1 MRAPELVE
9 WRLIA
14 HATEDMYDFR
24 VRRMLERR
32 QMSQSAHYYA
42 VEAKWRSN
50 DVTFRLAEFTT
61 NAPLT
66 DALRDVCINLV
77 RCAS

>member
-14 HATEDMYDFR
+14 HATEDMFDFR
-24 VRRMLERR
+24 VRRLHFGTPYM
-32 QMSQSAHYYA
+32 YA
-42 VEAKWRSN
+42 VEAKHRSN
-50 DVTFRLAEFTT
+50 GTTFRLAEFTT
-61 NAPLT
+61 DAPLT
-66 DALRDVCINLV
+66 NALRDVCINLV